1 MRRFFFVTV
10 ALFLCGCTEQRDSGN
25 RKASFDYSS
34 EAIANDTSSDKQDVF
49 LSNDDKEAEDN
60 MIFQAADERMAFS
73 FDGSYAPN
81 LYSTLDSFC
90 ISDGNIQYQYE
101 SEDSNEVKTV
111 KYEKIYKEGLLFL
124 KMEEGFPFSITEND
138 SKASTSDTLLVL
150 IGKHTSE
157 DGNNFFPDGSTL
169 FFAETA
175 GFDYPYTF
183 ITHSQ
188 NFLDHIGRQVYKDCS
203 SFLKENDVEYKVENL
218 SNCKPG
224 TPWVEGVSGSGIGE
238 GFSMEC
244 ERNYLLI
251 MNGFISYDK
260 PYLYKQNNRIKKL
273 KVIGLEN
280 GIEKTFA
287 VLDTPHPQTIDI
299 SDFEDSGDIR
309 IEIADV
315 YKGTKFDDTC
325 MNFCAGYTARVIPY
339 EDTIY

>member
-1 MRRFFFVTV
+1 MRRFFFFIVV
-10 ALFLCGCTEQRDSGN
+10 LFLYGCTEQR
-25 RKASFDYSS
+25 SS
-34 EAIANDTSSDKQDVF
+34 ESKKNNSDYFSEVIDNDASNERHDIF
-49 LSNDDKEAEDN
+49 LSDNNTKAEDN
-60 MIFQAADERMAFS
+60 MIFQTTDERMPFS
-73 FDGSYAPN
+73 FDGSYDPN

-90 ISDGNIQYQYE
+90 ISNGNIRYQYE
-101 SEDSNEVKTV
+101 SEESSEIKTV

-124 KMEEGFPFSITEND
+124 KMEERFPYSITEND
-138 SKASTSDTLLVL
+138 SKSPTSNTLLVL

-157 DGNNFFPDGSTL
+157 DQNTVFPDGSIL

-175 GFDYPYTF
+175 GFDYPYIF

-188 NFLDHIGRQVYKDCS
+188 NFLDHIGHQIYKDCS
-203 SFLKENDVEYKVENL
+203 SFLKENDIEYKIENL

-238 GFSMEC
+238 GFSIEC
-244 ERNYLLI
+244 ERDYLLI

-273 KVIGLEN
+273 KVTGLKN
-280 GIEKTFA
+280 GIEKTYE
-287 VLDTPHPQTIDI
+287 VLDTPHPQTIDV
-299 SDFEDSGDIR
+299 SDFKDSGDIR